1 VVEVAWHHSLLKQVA
16 RILTDWHN
24 PATMCA
30 PENENGQ
37 HTFQP
42 WSNLKQP
49 MPFWRKLQLLAGN
62 NFIKLRTRKGCC
74 GNFDQPG
81 C

>member
-1 VVEVAWHHSLLKQVA
+1 
-16 RILTDWHN
+16 
-24 PATMCA
+24 MCA

-49 MPFWRKLQLLAGN
+49 MPFWRKLRLLAGN
-62 NFIKLRTRKGCC
+62 NLIKLRTRKGCC
-74 GNFDQPG
+74 GNFNQPG

>member
-1 VVEVAWHHSLLKQVA
+1 
-16 RILTDWHN
+16 
-24 PATMCA
+24 MCA
-30 PENENGQ
+30 PENKHGQ